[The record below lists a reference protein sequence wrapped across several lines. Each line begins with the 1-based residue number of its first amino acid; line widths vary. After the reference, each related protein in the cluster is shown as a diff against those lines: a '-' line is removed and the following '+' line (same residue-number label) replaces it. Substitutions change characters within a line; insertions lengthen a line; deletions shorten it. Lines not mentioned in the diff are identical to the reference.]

1 MKNKKQVTILDV
13 AERAGVSRAPAGRII
28 GNYGTASEE
37 AKEKVLRAIKELDYT
52 PNVIAQGLRSKS
64 TKTIGVVVGS
74 IKNNFCNQFLYA
86 VEKVCL
92 DKGYNVLFCNT
103 NEEPGREIEQL
114 KNLRARQ
121 VDGIVLISAISKS
134 KGIPKQYKSLYT
146 GMPIALADRRIKDL
160 NLDIVT
166 SGNFKGAYDATK
178 HFIDLGHRKIAV
190 LASSSYSTIL
200 ERLDGYRQALQDHEI
215 EHDETLELIAPFN
228 DAFNEDSIKEL
239 LEKNPGITAIMVLN
253 NSLLCRLLEGL
264 RNLNYR
270 VPDDIS
276 VISWDDDDLNILME
290 IDTVVQQVEKM
301 GQIAVER
308 VFELID
314 PSARKGEPLSVTLGT
329 VFKER
334 KSCRKME

>member
-1 MKNKKQVTILDV
+1 
-13 AERAGVSRAPAGRII
+13 
-28 GNYGTASEE
+28 
-37 AKEKVLRAIKELDYT
+37 
-52 PNVIAQGLRSKS
+52 
-64 TKTIGVVVGS
+64 
-74 IKNNFCNQFLYA
+74 
-86 VEKVCL
+86 
-92 DKGYNVLFCNT
+92 
-103 NEEPGREIEQL
+103 
-114 KNLRARQ
+114 
-121 VDGIVLISAISKS
+121 
-134 KGIPKQYKSLYT
+134 
-146 GMPIALADRRIKDL
+146 
-160 NLDIVT
+160 
-166 SGNFKGAYDATK
+166 
-178 HFIDLGHRKIAV
+178 
-190 LASSSYSTIL
+190 
-200 ERLDGYRQALQDHEI
+200 
-215 EHDETLELIAPFN
+215 
-228 DAFNEDSIKEL
+228 
-239 LEKNPGITAIMVLN
+239 MVLN